1 MEKFYNE
8 GLKKLETEIS
18 ELEIELDISTDKIEA
33 IIQLIINCLADLKEF
48 ILKRGFKDE
57 SEEIRFFKYLKPTI
71 LSKLIY
77 YNTIYKIETQKPHGT
92 KTTKKYLINKLRELK
107 SFFNNNLEFYKYYR
121 TNSTYL
127 DDKLFVRGNHDFKL
141 NLNTYYFESDHRF
154 TTTYDYKL
162 AKIMANDLIQVYIET
177 KLESLNKN
185 HPTFD
190 SVNKSLK
197 WTGSKVALTELIY
210 ALHTQNVI
218 NNGNIDI
225 KLLARYCESL
235 LNIDL
240 GDYYHT
246 FLEIKRRK
254 INRTKF
260 IDKLRE
266 GLNKKIEEQDDN

>member
-8 GLKKLETEIS
+8 GLKKLEAEIS
-18 ELEIELDISTDKIEA
+18 EIEIEVDISIEKIET
-33 IIQLIINCLADLKEF
+33 IIQLIINCVSDLKEF
-48 ILKRGFKDE
+48 ILNRGFKNE

-162 AKIMANDLIQVYIET
+162 AKIMANDLLQVYIET
-177 KLESLNKN
+177 KLESLNK
-185 HPTFD
+185 TQLALE
-190 SVNKSLK
+190 SVKGLK

-210 ALHTQNVI
+210 ALHTQHVI

-225 KLLARYCESL
+225 KLLARYCERL
-235 LNIDL
+235 LDIDL